1 MYKASDKISDLM
13 SQEEDAIQII
23 SRFGLEMGVGEQTI
37 QEACETHDVH
47 TPTFLAVVNY
57 KVFKQRALPADID
70 IPTLQRYLHNAH
82 TYFLDFRLPR
92 LRRSLIEAIIPVD
105 PTTKIPSLILR
116 CYDEFVEE
124 IRTHIEHENEGLF
137 EEHEHDDERITSKL
151 TEIKNLIIKYF
162 PSSSTP
168 SSGTWGTITY
178 PLISVMSDLWHTEQ
192 DFADHCAIEDD
203 ILRPALTHH
212 PIRKAKTDTVKQETE
227 ELSDRELDVR
237 TVVDLGEVTET
248 VLSQLSDEIEKSGLR
263 LRTDLREARV
273 TGDPVLLERLVSNLV
288 ENALRYNVPNGEIT
302 VRSGINEGAPAIQ
315 VENSGPVVPAYEI
328 EGLFEPFRRGA
339 GHRVSSTKSAGLG
352 LSIVR
357 SVVRAHHGTVTVW
370 PRAGGGLVVT
380 VHFPVSNRRS
390 EGESSA

>member
-57 KVFKQRALPADID
+57 KVFKQRALPANID

-203 ILRPALTHH
+203 ILRPALTRH

-227 ELSDRELDVR
+227 ELSDRERDVLIQVVR
-237 TVVDLGEVTET
+237 GLSNKEIADVLCISMHTVVTHR
-248 VLSQLSDEIEKSGLR
+248 KH
-263 LRTDLREARV
+263 
-273 TGDPVLLERLVSNLV
+273 
-288 ENALRYNVPNGEIT
+288 IT
-302 VRSGINEGAPAIQ
+302 RKLNI
-315 VENSGPVVPAYEI
+315 
-328 EGLFEPFRRGA
+328 
-339 GHRVSSTKSAGLG
+339 HSTAGLTIYA
-352 LSIVR
+352 IVNHLIDLN
-357 SVVRAHHGTVTVW
+357 S
-370 PRAGGGLVVT
+370 L
-380 VHFPVSNRRS
+380 
-390 EGESSA
+390 E